1 MTKRETILADEFLKS
16 IERVC
21 PEFLAGNPSEASSV
35 VKALAETL
43 AGTLMLAMEQ
53 GGEPASR
60 VVQQTFHDHVKSHMR
75 AMDEKKRTSNIHQTS
90 RGRQ

>member
-21 PEFLAGNPSEASSV
+21 PEFLAGDPSEASPV
-35 VKALAETL
+35 VKALAVTL

-60 VVQQTFHDHVKSHMR
+60 AIQQAFHDHAKSHMS
-75 AMDEKKRTSNIHQTS
+75 ALHDKKRTSNIHQTP
-90 RGRQ
+90 RGKQ